1 MFHVGY
7 SEMVAYGVNTDED
20 YYEDGSFKSR
30 LPPELA
36 FRPENPWHADAKV
49 TEDFVL
55 IAEFSEQEGPK
66 PLETIPEHGGGRF
79 DKNNFA
85 VRIMSADYQ
94 THGSAGGFCLVED
107 THVVMMDNKEGA
119 CAYVHH
125 FTLFDLQ
132 ARGFVRP
139 FCMSYVTTDRSKIM
153 TNLEEMMSEFKK
165 VSSVFKYG
173 NRLMFVQELEHRLA
187 DLQYTRD
194 KYEQWQKQKDSGKLS
209 SVDLEEA
216 ALLETISPVTLD
228 RVTQETTD
236 ILRTVRPSL
245 NNPRLERHF
254 RRLQDRSQAQAVR
267 QDASSEDGCHSNST
281 TSHCSEEDGGKLM
294 SENGVPYV
302 PKVIRPDSSKQFDQE
317 LRRLDQLCGQG
328 EREGLNRLRQ
338 IQKFFSRD
346 SMAVSMEKKESKL
359 IDPPP
364 GLLTFGRCV
373 AMNFLHNVDLQCA
386 GGCWPLGQTGR
397 TELQHPARNLF
408 RRWMSSESLS
418 SLYTTDSFQSG
429 LESRGAT
436 HSLDPTFLPA
446 SSYKSIDSVYYDY
459 EEDDELNYDSD
470 SLEILS
476 SSETSGTTHFL
487 EETTLTLRPSTMVN
501 IEESSPFHG
510 LLSTAIGRRDTPT
523 QDTYH
528 SLKDSASFSED
539 LLSNN
544 SIDILE
550 DTEMFPK
557 DIRILRRRSKS
568 EGNDSVD
575 TIHGES
581 PSLIEEDNK
590 TSESL
595 SLKQEIHVLKE
606 SPKESRT
613 DCLEGATEQQDNQSI
628 QSQSQDEQVDI
639 PSGTEKRNCT
649 GEEEKALTENLEE
662 ILKEQSEDKQSET
675 DRRNCTGEMEEDM
688 CNNVSNL
695 SCDEKE
701 EAMLSG
707 DRFEPSGNSE
717 YASAKSSVVEEF
729 NTPAQNTPCSS
740 ISSTR
745 SDVQQGAAC
754 RPVPHDLTLDPGSFV
769 GGVASSVNSDYSVP
783 DSPTDNRLETPPKH
797 KRRKNGAVAVTS
809 MGSTG
814 SESAGGSW
822 PSSGEAGTVESRHI
836 RMSVCS
842 HGDHICNF
850 GPQLPGYGVVRFMKQ
865 YVFAAHVIYALLTG
879 RPLVVMGL
887 PRQEREVRGL
897 VTTLS
902 LFVPGFSN
910 RYHTV
915 IPWHTA
921 PLCLTDI
928 CNTKLIGLAKVKP
941 AERMIPSSVKR
952 YVSVFDCDKKTLTT
966 PQYQGTYINAIV
978 SRKKDFK
985 VDEPYIGYIHSMLLE
1000 LASKAFLYYHSYC
1013 LNSPNVENMQSHDGE
1028 KLKKKTAAGFL
1039 GKLGVQDGDAKVV
1052 EYLAEIIKQQQVD
1065 DLLLRHDRQARSR
1078 DSELPPP
1085 PIRTEYRACSQ
1096 YRV

>member
-1 MFHVGY
+1 MFHVGF
-7 SEMVAYGVNTDED
+7 SDIVAYGVNTDED
-20 YYEDGSFKSR
+20 YYEDGYFKSR

-36 FRPENPWHADAKV
+36 FRAENPWHADAKV

-66 PLETIPEHGGGRF
+66 PLETIPEYGGGRF

-94 THGSAGGFCLVED
+94 THGSASGFCLVED
-107 THVVMMDNKEGA
+107 THVVMMDTKEGA

-165 VSSVFKYG
+165 VSNVFKYG

-187 DLQYTRD
+187 DLQYTRE
-194 KYEQWQKQKDSGKLS
+194 KYEQWQQQKDSGKLT

-216 ALLETISPVTLD
+216 SLLDTISLTTLD
-228 RVTQETTD
+228 RVTQETVD
-236 ILRTVRPSL
+236 ILRTVRPAL

-254 RRLQDRSQAQAVR
+254 RRLQDRCQAQAGR
-267 QDASSEDGCHSNST
+267 QEASSANSEDGCNSNG
-281 TSHCSEEDGGKLM
+281 SHCSEEDGGKLAM
-294 SENGVPYV
+294 PENGVPYV
-302 PKVIRPDSSKQFDQE
+302 PKVIRPDSSKQFDRE
-317 LRRLDQLCGQG
+317 LRKLDHLCGQG

-346 SMAVSMEKKESKL
+346 SMAVSMEKRESKL
-359 IDPPP
+359 IDPAP

-373 AMNFLHNVDLQCA
+373 TMNFLHNVDLQCA

-459 EEDDELNYDSD
+459 EEDDDLNYDSD

-476 SSETSGTTHFL
+476 SSETSGTMHFL
-487 EETTLTLRPSTMVN
+487 EETTLTLRPATVVN

-510 LLSTAIGRRDTPT
+510 LLSTAIGRKDTPT

-528 SLKDSASFSED
+528 SLKDSSSFSED

-550 DTEMFPK
+550 DNEEKFPK
-557 DIRILRRRSKS
+557 ELRILRRRSKS

-575 TIHGES
+575 TLHGES
-581 PSLIEEDNK
+581 PVVEEDNRR
-590 TSESL
+590 SEMPS
-595 SLKQEIHVLKE
+595 SVQEVCITKQTPEE
-606 SPKESRT
+606 ESRT
-613 DCLEGATEQQDNQSI
+613 ACLEEDAEY
-628 QSQSQDEQVDI
+628 QSQEKQVET
-639 PSGTEKRNCT
+639 PSDLERNICTEK
-649 GEEEKALTENLEE
+649 EEATSDDPEGTSEQ
-662 ILKEQSEDKQSET
+662 QSEDKQMER
-675 DRRNCTGEMEEDM
+675 DRRNCPREEEDM
-688 CNNVSNL
+688 CNNISNL
-695 SCDEKE
+695 SSQEKE
-701 EAMLSG
+701 EAMLSA

-729 NTPAQNTPCSS
+729 NTPAQNTPRSS
-740 ISSTR
+740 ISSVR
-745 SDVQQGAAC
+745 SNIQQDTAGL
-754 RPVPHDLTLDPGSFV
+754 PLPYDLNLDPGSLV
-769 GGVASSVNSDYSVP
+769 GSVASSINSDCYSVP
-783 DSPTDNRLETPPKH
+783 DSPTDNRSETPPEP
-797 KRRKNGAVAVTS
+797 RCRKNGAVGVTS

-814 SESAGGSW
+814 SDSAGGSW

-842 HGDHICNF
+842 YGDHICNF

-879 RPLVVMGL
+879 RPLVVLGL

-915 IPWHTA
+915 TPWHTA

-941 AERMIPSSVKR
+941 ADRMIPSSVKR

-985 VDEPYIGYIHSMLLE
+985 VDEPYIGYIHSILLE

-1028 KLKKKTAAGFL
+1028 KLQKKTAAGFL

-1065 DLLLRHDRQARSR
+1065 DLLLRHDKQARSR

-1085 PIRTEYRACSQ
+1085 AIRTEYRACSQ

>member
-1 MFHVGY
+1 MFHVGF
-7 SEMVAYGVNTDED
+7 SDIVAYGVNTDED
-20 YYEDGSFKSR
+20 YYEDGYFKSR

-66 PLETIPEHGGGRF
+66 PLETIPEYGGGRF

-94 THGSAGGFCLVED
+94 THGSASGFCLVED
-107 THVVMMDNKEGA
+107 THVVMMDTKEGA

-165 VSSVFKYG
+165 VSNVFKYG

-187 DLQYTRD
+187 DLQYTRE
-194 KYEQWQKQKDSGKLS
+194 KYEQWQQQKDSGKLT

-216 ALLETISPVTLD
+216 SLLDTISLTTLD
-228 RVTQETTD
+228 RVTQETVD
-236 ILRTVRPSL
+236 ILRTVRPAL

-254 RRLQDRSQAQAVR
+254 RRLQDRCQAQAGR
-267 QDASSEDGCHSNST
+267 QDASSANSEDGCNSNG
-281 TSHCSEEDGGKLM
+281 SHCSEEDGGKLSM
-294 SENGVPYV
+294 PENGVPYV
-302 PKVIRPDSSKQFDQE
+302 PKVIRPDSSKQFDRE
-317 LRRLDQLCGQG
+317 LRKLDQLCGQG

-346 SMAVSMEKKESKL
+346 SMAVSMEKRESKL
-359 IDPPP
+359 IDPAP

-459 EEDDELNYDSD
+459 EEDDDLNYDSD

-487 EETTLTLRPSTMVN
+487 EETTLTLRPATVVN

-510 LLSTAIGRRDTPT
+510 LLSTAIGRRET

-528 SLKDSASFSED
+528 SLKDSSSFSED

-550 DTEMFPK
+550 DNEEKFPK
-557 DIRILRRRSKS
+557 ELRILRRRSKS

-575 TIHGES
+575 TLHGES
-581 PSLIEEDNK
+581 PSIVEEDNK
-590 TSESL
+590 RTETPSSE
-595 SLKQEIHVLKE
+595 QEVCIIE
-606 SPKESRT
+606 QTPEEESRT
-613 DCLEGATEQQDNQSI
+613 ACLEEATEH
-628 QSQSQDEQVDI
+628 QSQEKQVHVET
-639 PSGTEKRNCT
+639 PSDLERNIC
-649 GEEEKALTENLEE
+649 TENEE
-662 ILKEQSEDKQSET
+662 AIFDDPEGTTEQQSEDKQMEK
-675 DRRNCTGEMEEDM
+675 DRRNCPREEEDM

-695 SCDEKE
+695 SSQEKE
-701 EAMLSG
+701 EAMLSV

-729 NTPAQNTPCSS
+729 NTPAQNTPRSS
-740 ISSTR
+740 ISSVR
-745 SDVQQGAAC
+745 SDVQQGL
-754 RPVPHDLTLDPGSFV
+754 PLPYDLNLDPGSLV
-769 GGVASSVNSDYSVP
+769 GSVASSINSDCYSVP
-783 DSPTDNRLETPPKH
+783 DSPTDNRSETPPEPRH
-797 KRRKNGAVAVTS
+797 RKNGAVGVTS

-814 SESAGGSW
+814 SDSAGGSW

-842 HGDHICNF
+842 YGDHICNF

-879 RPLVVMGL
+879 RPLVVLGL

-915 IPWHTA
+915 TPWHTS

-941 AERMIPSSVKR
+941 ADRMIPSSVKR

-985 VDEPYIGYIHSMLLE
+985 
-1000 LASKAFLYYHSYC
+1000 
-1013 LNSPNVENMQSHDGE
+1013 
-1028 KLKKKTAAGFL
+1028 TAAGFL

-1065 DLLLRHDRQARSR
+1065 DLLLRHDKQARSR
-1078 DSELPPP
+1078 GQSIEPAPSTGCDLHPLP
-1085 PIRTEYRACSQ
+1085 
-1096 YRV
+1096 

>member
-1 MFHVGY
+1 
-7 SEMVAYGVNTDED
+7 
-20 YYEDGSFKSR
+20 
-30 LPPELA
+30 
-36 FRPENPWHADAKV
+36 
-49 TEDFVL
+49 
-55 IAEFSEQEGPK
+55 
-66 PLETIPEHGGGRF
+66 
-79 DKNNFA
+79 
-85 VRIMSADYQ
+85 
-94 THGSAGGFCLVED
+94 
-107 THVVMMDNKEGA
+107 MMDTKEGA

-153 TNLEEMMSEFKK
+153 TNLEEMMAEFKK

-194 KYEQWQKQKDSGKLS
+194 KYEQWQKQKDSGKLT

-216 ALLETISPVTLD
+216 AVLDTVSLVTLD
-228 RVTQETTD
+228 RVTQETVD

-267 QDASSEDGCHSNST
+267 QDASSEDGCHSN
-281 TSHCSEEDGGKLM
+281 TSHGSEEDGGKLGM
-294 SENGVPYV
+294 MPENGMPYV
-302 PKVIRPDSSKQFDQE
+302 PKVVRPDSSKQFDQE

-346 SMAVSMEKKESKL
+346 SMAVCMEKKESKL

-373 AMNFLHNVDLQCA
+373 AMNFLHDLDLQCA

-459 EEDDELNYDSD
+459 EEDDDLNYDTD
-470 SLEILS
+470 SLEIFS
-476 SSETSGTTHFL
+476 SSETSGTMHFL
-487 EETTLTLRPSTMVN
+487 EETTLTLRPSTVVN

-510 LLSTAIGRRDTPT
+510 LLSTAIGRRDTLTP
-523 QDTYH
+523 DPYH
-528 SLKDSASFSED
+528 SLKDSSSFSED

-544 SIDILE
+544 SIDIIE
-550 DTEMFPK
+550 DTDEMFPK
-557 DIRILRRRSKS
+557 ELRILRRRSKS

-581 PSLIEEDNK
+581 PSIVEEDDK
-590 TSESL
+590 RRET
-595 SLKQEIHVLKE
+595 SLKHDIQEHVLKE
-606 SPKESRT
+606 TPEENRT
-613 DCLEGATEQQDNQSI
+613 DCLEEASMQ
-628 QSQSQDEQVDI
+628 QSQDKQVEV
-639 PSGTEKRNCT
+639 PSETKSRNHT
-649 GEEEKALTENLEE
+649 REEEENKTDNLEE
-662 ILKEQSEDKQSET
+662 ISKQQSESET
-675 DRRNCTGEMEEDM
+675 NRRKCTREEEM
-688 CNNVSNL
+688 CNNNVSNA
-695 SCDEKE
+695 SGDKIE
-701 EAMLSG
+701 EAILPG

-729 NTPAQNTPCSS
+729 NTPAQNTPRSS
-740 ISSTR
+740 ISSMR
-745 SDVQQGAAC
+745 SDVQQDTAGL
-754 RPVPHDLTLDPGSFV
+754 PLPYDLTHDLGSQV
-769 GGVASSVNSDYSVP
+769 GSAASSINSTSDCYSVP
-783 DSPTDNRLETPPKH
+783 DSPTDNRLETPPENRH
-797 KRRKNGAVAVTS
+797 RKNGAVAVTS
-809 MGSTG
+809 VGSTG

-842 HGDHICNF
+842 YGDHICNF

-879 RPLVVMGL
+879 RPLVVLGL

-915 IPWHTA
+915 TPWHTS

-928 CNTKLIGLAKVKP
+928 CSTKLIGLAKVKP

-1028 KLKKKTAAGFL
+1028 KLQKKTAAGFL

-1065 DLLLRHDRQARSR
+1065 DLLIRHDKQARSR